1 MQLISIVLVYLDI
14 SPAIGD
20 KFEPEVEVLHAVK
33 AMGPI
38 LGEGRKEDNA

>member
-1 MQLISIVLVYLDI
+1 MSIVLVYPDI

-20 KFEPEVEVLHAVK
+20 KFEPEVEVLDVVK

-38 LGEGRKEDNA
+38 LGGGRKEDNA